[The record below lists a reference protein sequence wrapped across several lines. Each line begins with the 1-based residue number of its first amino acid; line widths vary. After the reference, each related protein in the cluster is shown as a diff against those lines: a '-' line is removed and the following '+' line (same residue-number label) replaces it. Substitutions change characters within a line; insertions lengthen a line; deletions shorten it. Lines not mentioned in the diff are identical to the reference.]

1 MINQVILVG
10 RLTRDPELKHT
21 SDGRA
26 YTNVTIAVTRQ
37 FRNANGELDTD
48 FVQCILWRKT
58 AENTALYCRKGS
70 VVGVTGRIQTRFYEN
85 QESKRVYVTEV
96 MAEHVQFLS
105 RKTTENRAPQ
115 SEVAPEAEV
124 MPIEPVPF

>member
-10 RLTRDPELKHT
+10 RLTRDPELKRT

-26 YTNVTIAVTRQ
+26 FTNVTIAVPRHY
-37 FRNANGELDTD
+37 RNANGELDSD

-58 AENTALYCRKGS
+58 AENTALYCQKGS
-70 VVGVTGRIQTRFYEN
+70 VIGVTGRIQTRFYEN
-85 QESKRVYVTEV
+85 QEKKRVYVTEV
-96 MAEHVQFLS
+96 VAENVQFLS
-105 RKTTENRAPQ
+105 KKTTAPKT
-115 SEVAPEAEV
+115 EPKEAEV